1 MRHLNGYRKLGRKSE
16 HRRALLRNMATSLL
30 LHERINTTLP
40 KAKELRSVVEKI
52 ITMGKNGDLGSRR
65 RAASYIFDSVA
76 VDKVFGDLAARFQD
90 RQGGYTRILKR
101 GIRLGDSASMAI
113 IEFVD
118 YLDQKNS
125 NKDSKKSDATSEKS
139 LGEKIKAKIS
149 EKLTDKAAKKA

>member
-52 ITMGKNGDLGSRR
+52 ITMGKNGDLSARR
-65 RAASYIFDSVA
+65 RAASYIFDSLA
-76 VDKVFGDLAARFQD
+76 VEKVFGDLASRFKN

-101 GIRLGDSASMAI
+101 GTRLGDSASMAI

-118 YLDQKNS
+118 YLE
-125 NKDSKKSDATSEKS
+125 KKGDK
-139 LGEKIKAKIS
+139 
-149 EKLTDKAAKKA
+149 DKAEKKKD

>member
-1 MRHLNGYRKLGRKSE
+1 MRHLNGYRKLGRKSD

-52 ITMGKNGDLGSRR
+52 ITMGKAGNLSARR
-65 RAASYIFDSVA
+65 RASSYIFDSVA
-76 VDKVFGDLAARFQD
+76 VDKVFGDLASRFKD
-90 RQGGYTRILKR
+90 RPGGYTRIMKR

-118 YLDQKNS
+118 YLDV
-125 NKDSKKSDATSEKS
+125 KKSLKVAE
-139 LGEKIKAKIS
+139 EKIVK
-149 EKLTDKAAKKA
+149 KKA